1 MAQAHQPLA
10 AVWLASLLV
19 QGRSDDRLRWHTQ
32 SQGHEPAQGDRA
44 LARPH
49 EWGRTGEPILTIDA
63 PVVYTAL
70 HDLPRPHNRAGE
82 RCCRGLDRG
91 AA

>member
-1 MAQAHQPLA
+1 VAQAHQPLA

-49 EWGRTGEPILTIDA
+49 EWGRTSEPILTMKLA
-63 PVVYTAL
+63 LTAVQTGVSAARW
-70 HDLPRPHNRAGE
+70 RP
-82 RCCRGLDRG
+82 
-91 AA
+91 

>member
-1 MAQAHQPLA
+1 VAQAHQPLA

-19 QGRSDDRLRWHTQ
+19 QGCSDDRLRWHTQ

-49 EWGRTGEPILTIDA
+49 EWGRTSEPIL
-63 PVVYTAL
+63 
-70 HDLPRPHNRAGE
+70 R
-82 RCCRGLDRG
+82 
-91 AA
+91 